1 MAYSWPTTKGT
12 TEHLDQSTD
21 DPNEA
26 RPQIKQNIENVNKI
40 IDNFATTTPS
50 NGDTWVFNSAT
61 DKFEP
66 SATGTGQEA
75 TIQLAGTILSGKAVF
90 TTVRDDNS
98 ILTEQTDTGYV
109 SGTNVQ
115 VTNGQVSFQLP
126 TGTYRISCGD
136 RINAWD
142 LGPAPSWQFKK
153 VNTSAVVTTI
163 FGTNDNHNLTLSGGQ
178 VLFQNFDQREFTVTD
193 ATDKYYFFADP
204 SNSFWVYTSGST
216 LDTAYLEEVAV
227 RITKIA

>member
-12 TEHLDQSTD
+12 TTHLDQSTD

-40 IDNFATTTPS
+40 IDNFSTDTPA

-66 SATGTGQEA
+66 SATGAGQEA
-75 TIQLAGTILSGKAVF
+75 TIQFTGTILGTKAVF
-90 TTVRDDNS
+90 TTVRDSNS

-109 SGTNVQ
+109 SGTNVL
-115 VTNGQVSFQLP
+115 VTNGQVSFQLA
-126 TGTYRISCGD
+126 TGTYRINCGD
-136 RINAWD
+136 RINAQD
-142 LGPAPSWQFKK
+142 SGPAPNWRFQK
-153 VNTSAVVTTI
+153 VDTSATITSI
-163 FGTNDNHNLTLSGGQ
+163 FGDNDNHNLTLAGSQ

-193 ATDKYYFFADP
+193 ATDKYYFNPSP
-204 SNSFWVYTSGST
+204 SNSWWEYQSGST
-216 LDTAYLEEVAV
+216 LDKAYLEDVAV

>member
-12 TEHLDQSTD
+12 TTHLDQSTD

-26 RPQIKQNIENVNKI
+26 RPEIKQNIENVNKI

-66 SATGTGQEA
+66 SATGAGQEA
-75 TIQLAGTILSGKAVF
+75 TIQFTGTILGTKAVF
-90 TTVRDDNS
+90 TTVRDSNS

-109 SGTNVQ
+109 SGTNVL
-115 VTNGQVSFQLP
+115 VTNGQVSFQLA
-126 TGTYRISCGD
+126 TGTYRINCGD
-136 RINAWD
+136 RINAQDSGGSPTWRF
-142 LGPAPSWQFKK
+142 QK
-153 VNTSAVVTTI
+153 VDTSATVTSI
-163 FGTNDNHNLTLSGGQ
+163 FGLNDNHNLTLAGSQ

-193 ATDKYYFFADP
+193 ATDKYYFNPSP
-204 SNSFWVYTSGST
+204 SNSWWVYQSGST
-216 LDTAYLEEVAV
+216 LDKAYLEDVAV